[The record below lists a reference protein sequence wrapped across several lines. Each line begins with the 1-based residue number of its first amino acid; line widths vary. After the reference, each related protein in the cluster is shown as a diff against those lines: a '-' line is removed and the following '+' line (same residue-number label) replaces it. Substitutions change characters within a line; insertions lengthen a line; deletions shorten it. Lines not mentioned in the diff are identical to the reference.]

1 MEVLKNV
8 SLGFLSVC
16 FLFSCG
22 NKVNKE
28 ESKSTASSGANVQ
41 SPNVVFILSDDQSW
55 TDYGFMGNENIET
68 PRLDQFSSESLTFTQ
83 SYVPTPLCSPSLA
96 TIISYVLFDELTTT
110 IIYALTICLPL
121 PLFIYR
127 SNKNFKK

>member
-1 MEVLKNV
+1 MSKAE
-8 SLGFLSVC
+8 
-16 FLFSCG
+16 
-22 NKVNKE
+22 KE
-28 ESKSTASSGANVQ
+28 NFKLDEYLVYFKKFFFQLASYS
-41 SPNVVFILSDDQSW
+41 
-55 TDYGFMGNENIET
+55 
-68 PRLDQFSSESLTFTQ
+68 
-83 SYVPTPLCSPSLA
+83 SLA